1 MQRLKIFPVLPRPAY
16 AGGMARQNNGTR
28 NRGRRTRFE
37 IVPIP
42 DLPADRTLASPRIL
56 SVSFDAVLAR
66 TREMILSAAGF
77 HVATYTDLE
86 DAVEACRQ
94 NSFDL
99 ILIGHS
105 IPLRQRSSLLLEV
118 RALCQ
123 APVLALLRHGEAPL
137 PGADYVFDASQSPVQ
152 LLEMVMNILAV
163 KR

>member
-1 MQRLKIFPVLPRPAY
+1 
-16 AGGMARQNNGTR
+16 MARQNNGTR